1 MPNVSLSGIEFTI
14 KGSADQASNS
24 IDKLNKKLG
33 QLQTALSSASNVN
46 GLATGLKNV
55 RKSLADI
62 SNINLRGAISSI
74 KSLGASAK
82 SLQGFANISKDL
94 SDFARSMSNLSKNSA
109 GLWAVVQYLQLMSQ
123 IDFSNLQNATEAIK
137 ELAALMR
144 SLNGANNSRSSNAPS
159 EKQIAAWSRLKMVL
173 QGIGKVMASP
183 FKNAARNVGDF
194 AKKLGGV
201 ASGFK
206 RIVGYRMIRSI
217 IREITQGFSEGIK
230 NLYGWSALVNGKFK
244 TSMDTIATSMLY
256 LKNSIGAA
264 VAPII
269 NALAPAIDFLVD
281 KFVALINVINQLL
294 AKLTGATNW
303 TRAKKKATEYGD
315 AVSGAG
321 AAAKEAMRYL
331 APFDELNVLP
341 DQKDRGGSGGGGED
355 YSGMFEDVAEFNEGI
370 ANFADAIKDA
380 VNRADWQGLGE
391 LLGGKVNEII
401 DSIDFAGIGQ
411 KVGFGINALFSTKYW
426 TLETINF
433 TNIGKKVAEFLT
445 GDENGNGGLFGQVD
459 WNIVGR
465 TLTQKLTIV
474 GNLIIGGLSS
484 LDWGQ
489 VASAAGEIIKGAF
502 SQVSEWVQGINW
514 HEFGIT
520 MYQNVKDAIAG
531 VDWVGVAESVFS
543 LIGAALGGATAFLA
557 EVAKG
562 IWRDFKA
569 YFLGFIKDENGNGD
583 LDGGEILEGIFKG
596 IGNAFKNLG
605 TWIKD
610 NIWTPF
616 VNGFKSAFGIS
627 SPATTMIPYGEYVG
641 EGIKDGIKSVFTN
654 LKNWVQKNILDKVQ
668 SAIDKGKEIAV
679 GIKAKFGEWRDEF
692 NTWASG
698 ISENNSIFNVT
709 ANIVKAVDSI
719 PSAQKII
726 STVANFISKTIGK
739 RFNNVIDT
747 VSNFVRTTFGR
758 TFSNVIDTVSNFVSR
773 KYGKSFSNVIDT
785 VANFISRK
793 FATTFSN
800 IIDVTANF
808 IKRTTGGGFSNV
820 IDTVANFINRS
831 TGSGFSTTFDSTA
844 NFTGR
849 SISSALNTT
858 FDSTAEFTD
867 RSIGK
872 GLSTSFDSTANFTD
886 VTDDLTSEQKTI
898 DVTANIT
905 DWHED
910 DRGYPHS
917 YAYGGVLKHGS
928 YSSIPQFARGGSY
941 KTHGTMFL
949 AGEAGPEVVGHI
961 GGRTEVLNRSQLAS
975 TMYSSVVAGMT
986 RSLNALA
993 FNLSAPSLAAY
1004 SGNDGGMSEDTLYSA
1019 FLRALNDAENNE
1031 VIELDGDVV
1040 YRKMVQRNRQNTRRT
1055 GVNAMAMA

>member
-144 SLNGANNSRSSNAPS
+144 SLNGSNNSRSSNAPS
-159 EKQIAAWSRLKMVL
+159 EKQIAAWSRLKTVL

-269 NALAPAIDFLVD
+269 NSLAPAIDFLVD

-474 GNLIIGGLSS
+474 GDLIIGGLSS
-484 LDWGQ
+484 IDWGQ

-502 SQVSEWVQGINW
+502 SQISDWIQSVDW

-531 VDWVGVAESVFS
+531 VDWSGVAESVFS

-596 IGNAFKNLG
+596 IGNAFRNLG
-605 TWIKD
+605 SWIKE

-616 VNGFKSAFGIS
+616 VNGFKAAFGIE

-641 EGIKDGIKSVFTN
+641 EGIKNGIKNVFAN
-654 LKNWVQKNILDKVQ
+654 IKNWIQKNVLDKVQ
-668 SAIDKGKEIAV
+668 EAIDKGKEIAV
-679 GIKAKFGEWRDEF
+679 SIKTKFGEWRDEF

-698 ISENNSIFNVT
+698 ISDNQFSIN
-709 ANIVKAVDSI
+709 VKAVLSTWENKLKDVWTNTKARINTWTNLLKDVWTNAKARLNTWENKLSGVWTNTKAVLNTWENKLSGVWSNAKATFNTWENKLSDVWSNAKAKFNSWTDNI
-719 PSAQKII
+719 SETPKI
-726 STVANFISKTIGK
+726 
-739 RFNNVIDT
+739 
-747 VSNFVRTTFGR
+747 
-758 TFSNVIDTVSNFVSR
+758 
-773 KYGKSFSNVIDT
+773 
-785 VANFISRK
+785 
-793 FATTFSN
+793 
-800 IIDVTANF
+800 TA
-808 IKRTTGGGFSNV
+808 S
-820 IDTVANFINRS
+820 
-831 TGSGFSTTFDSTA
+831 A
-844 NFTGR
+844 NFTKYSDGFDGTP
-849 SISSALNTT
+849 SINSKANFTSYSDGIEGTPDIT
-858 FDSTAEFTD
+858 STAEFKD
-867 RSIGK
+867 YKDSIDG
-872 GLSTSFDSTANFTD
+872 TP
-886 VTDDLTSEQKTI
+886 EI
-898 DVTANIT
+898 EVTALIT